1 MKPDTDSIPSKILE
15 KERNIPFIWENRKII
30 IQFIFTFLFIALGI
44 WFVKHEKAEISEV
57 KNVLNSAHAS
67 WVALGIAITVFYVLL
82 MGLMYVFAFKSIGC
96 KVRLADTMVLFLKRN
111 LVSVFLPAGGVS
123 SLAFF
128 TGNIE
133 SRGVTKTQVHFA
145 SSIYGFVSI
154 FSVVIV
160 SIPVFLYAVTQ
171 GASSKSEWYAL
182 LAIVLLLGF
191 MIAIY
196 YSVKN
201 KGLIYRWLIKA
212 APSLEVFL
220 DDLQN
225 HTIQMKHFYVTL
237 LLSVMVEI
245 VGIVHVYISMMALG
259 LPPSIFASVMGYLIA
274 VIFLLVSPFLRGL
287 GAIEF
292 SMSLVFSNFGFSSIQ
307 AIAITFLFRFFEFWL
322 PILAGIVSFFNKAN
336 KFLSRLIPAIL
347 LFAMGIINILSFVT
361 PAIKDRLDWLE
372 RIVILDV
379 INASN
384 YFVFVAGLF
393 LLVTAAFLLRG
404 LRSAWWFAIVL
415 LTISFIGHL
424 TRNVDYED
432 ATIALI
438 ILVILFFTRKQY
450 YIKTNS
456 HFRDIGFQTALYSII
471 AVFIY
476 ATIGFYSFDKRYF
489 GTDFTLMQS
498 IKYSFENYFLLGSP
512 DLNTV
517 EAFAR
522 HFLLSIRIC
531 GVLTFSFLVYL
542 LVRPLVSHKY
552 SLQEDLDKARELAGL
567 YGKSVI
573 DYFKTLNDK
582 IIFFTDK
589 ADAFVSF
596 RMASNFAVVLENP
609 VAKDEPS
616 AKSTIKQ
623 FEKFCYENSLKS
635 VYYKV
640 PEEDVEFYKGMGKK
654 SMCIGQTA
662 LVELNNFD
670 IEYAEFNEL
679 KEIYN
684 SICGK
689 GYSVKKIEPK
699 INEKTIFELEHIS
712 NKWQN
717 EQLETEITF
726 THGDFSKREIKSQ
739 TILVAHNTTGN
750 ATGFLTVIPVFSDG
764 IPSFDLLRNVGPE
777 WNEIKIFLLIE
788 FLKYCK
794 EKGYKYAN
802 IGFAPMS
809 GLASPQNF
817 PERSI
822 KFAFGKIS
830 SLSHF
835 KGIRE
840 TLEKFKPQWKNHYLV
855 YDHDYDLLQVP
866 SVLVKI
872 FKPVW
877 PGVLPQNILN
887 QVK

>member
-1 MKPDTDSIPSKILE
+1 MKSGTDSISSKILE
-15 KERNIPFIWENRKII
+15 KERSIPFILENRKII

-44 WFVKHEKAEISEV
+44 WFIRHEKAEISEV

-67 WVALGIAITVFYVLL
+67 WVALGIALTVFYVIL

-96 KVRLADTMVLFLKRN
+96 KVRLADTSVLFLKRN

-133 SRGVTKTQVHFA
+133 SRGITKTQVHFA

-160 SIPVFLYAVTQ
+160 SVPAFIYAVTQ

-182 LAIVLLLGF
+182 GVIILLLACI
-191 MIAIY
+191 IAIY
-196 YSVKN
+196 YSIKN
-201 KGLIYRWLIKA
+201 KGTIYKWLIKM

-225 HTIQMKHFYVTL
+225 HTIQMKHFYITL
-237 LLSVMVEI
+237 FLSVMVEL
-245 VGIVHVYISMMALG
+245 VGIVHVYMSMIALG
-259 LPPSIFASVMGYLIA
+259 IAPSIFAAIMGYLIA

-292 SMSLVFSNFGFSSIQ
+292 SMALIFSNFGYSSIQ
-307 AIAITFLFRFFEFWL
+307 SIAITFLFRFFEFWL
-322 PILAGIVSFFNKAN
+322 PILAGIVSFLNKAN
-336 KFLSRLIPAIL
+336 KFLSRMIPAIL
-347 LFAMGIINILSFVT
+347 LFLMGIINILSFLT
-361 PAIKDRLDWLE
+361 PAIRDRLEWLE
-372 RIVILDV
+372 KIVILDV

-393 LLVTAAFLLRG
+393 LLVTAAFLLKG
-404 LRSAWWFAIVL
+404 LRSAWWFAIL
-415 LTISFIGHL
+415 LLSISFVGHL

-450 YIKTNS
+450 YIKSNS
-456 HFRDIGFQTALYSII
+456 HFRDIGLQTSLYSIL

-476 ATIGFYSFDKRYF
+476 AIIGFYSFDKRYF

-498 IKYSFENYFLLGSP
+498 IKYSFENYFLLEST

-522 HFLLSIRIC
+522 HFLLSVHIC
-531 GVLTFSFLVYL
+531 GVITFSFLIYI
-542 LVRPLVSHKY
+542 LVRPLVSREY
-552 SLQEDLDKARELAGL
+552 NLQEDQEKARQLAGL
-567 YGKSVI
+567 YGKSTI
-573 DYFKTLNDK
+573 NYFKTLKDK
-582 IIFFTDK
+582 IIFLTEQS
-589 ADAFVSF
+589 DAFVSY
-596 RMASNFAVVLENP
+596 RMTSNFAVALENP
-609 VAKDEPS
+609 VAKDESS
-616 AKSTIKQ
+616 AKEAIKQ
-623 FEKFCYENSLKS
+623 FDKFCYNNSLKS
-635 VYYKV
+635 IYYRV
-640 PEEDVEFYKGMGKK
+640 PEDSIELCREQGKK
-654 SMCIGQTA
+654 SLCIGQTA
-662 LVELNNFD
+662 LIDLVNFNID
-670 IEYAEFNEL
+670 AEHLLAL
-679 KEIYN
+679 KTQYN
-684 SICGK
+684 K
-689 GYSVKKIEPK
+689 FRDRGYSVNMILPPVEEENLKM
-699 INEKTIFELEHIS
+699 LEMVS
-712 NKWQN
+712 DAWQN
-717 EQLETEITF
+717 KYSEIEITF
-726 THGDFSKREIKSQ
+726 THGTFSKNDIKTQ
-739 TILVAHNTTGN
+739 TILAVQNSGGLI
-750 ATGFLTVIPVFSDG
+750 TGFLNIVPIFADS
-764 IPSFDLLRNVGPE
+764 IPSFDLLRYLPSE
-777 WNEIKIFLLIE
+777 PSEIKVFLLIE
-788 FLKYCK
+788 FIMNMK
-794 EKGYKYAN
+794 ERGYSYAN

-809 GLASPQNF
+809 GLSVPQNF

-822 KFAFGKIS
+822 KFAYEKIR

-840 TLEKFKPQWKNHYLV
+840 TLEKFNPQWKNEYLV

-866 SVLVKI
+866 SVLTKI

-877 PGVLPQNILN
+877 PSVLQHSILN
-887 QVK
+887 PIK